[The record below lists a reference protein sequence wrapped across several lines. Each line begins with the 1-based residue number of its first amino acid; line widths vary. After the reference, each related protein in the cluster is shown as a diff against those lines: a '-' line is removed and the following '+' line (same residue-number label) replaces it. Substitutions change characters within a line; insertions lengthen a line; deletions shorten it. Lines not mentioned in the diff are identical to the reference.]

1 MNEDSPSVRRVI
13 GPTSA
18 ERIRQLEL
26 QVKLLCAAMD
36 LRPTDFDELIPKEVF
51 ELARGG
57 ERVQAVRVLRARGF
71 SLVAGSRVVDAIS
84 RHPA

>member
-1 MNEDSPSVRRVI
+1 VI

-18 ERIRQLEL
+18 EKIRRLEL

-36 LRPTDFDELIPKEVF
+36 LRPSDFDELIPQEVF
-51 ELARGG
+51 DLARDGQ
-57 ERVQAVRVLRARGF
+57 RVQAVRVLRARGF

-84 RHPA
+84 RHPV